1 MPFNWQ
7 RKNACA
13 RNYSSQNLNLF
24 RKSSNA
30 VGNSQPV
37 AGDMSAV
44 SAETCSTERNTPD
57 ACVRAVEYFWQ
68 RGGWFAKKV
77 VQWNQR

>member
-30 VGNSQPV
+30 VGNSKPV
-37 AGDMSAV
+37 AREMSPV
-44 SAETCSTERNTPD
+44 VVETCSTERNTPD
-57 ACVRAVEYFWQ
+57 VCARAHEYIWQ
-68 RGGWFAKKV
+68 RGDWFAKKV
-77 VQWNQR
+77 VQSNQT